1 MMDFEGFWT
10 IVRVE
15 AMKQELTNAMES
27 ALQNVVGG
35 IQAAPFYVVDFRVG
49 PLPWRTAR

>member
-1 MMDFEGFWT
+1 MIDFEGFWA

-15 AMKQELTNAMES
+15 AMKQELVSMTEK
-27 ALQNVVGG
+27 ALQGVVGG
-35 IQAAPFYVVDFRVG
+35 IRVGPFYVVDFEL